1 MALVLFATSCSK
13 ENNSSMDIPEE
24 EYVEILLNFDI
35 EAEAIVKSTTGWDNF
50 DTIHVWVYEYVN
62 GDIPE
67 NAHPVGYVFTTL
79 SAANTATATLQMP
92 AASLNK
98 KFRFFALANPGE
110 FGKIYKA
117 RKNYSDTEVELH
129 LQAGITY
136 KDLTTAIFDA
146 KGSSE
151 GIMNTYPNAASPS
164 YMPLSHWVDVETLST
179 SQAVTIPLYRSVAKT
194 EFYAKI
200 KNGITNGLVQI
211 TSITIHSAQ
220 RYNVPC
226 EGFIFSNWGTI
237 NGETTSPSIF
247 GEYSNVSVVVPDFQL
262 KNSKLGETLKYEP
275 IFCSSNSETLIASN
289 FLYENLF
296 GDLSTDY
303 TSPNNYATGAYYMKI
318 DYIYG
323 TKDTENTFS
332 GTSKTAVGYVPLPPI
347 VRNKNYKVTA
357 TFDINVDG
365 SVSVSYNVVGWA
377 IGGSTDLDFS
387 YPTFKI
393 SAVKTVEVN
402 DETVPDYSKP
412 MAYYDATTPDLKGFA
427 FNFNITGCARW
438 NATIKPE
445 TDFAM
450 SVKKNNVLVTD
461 SNSNVS
467 SYLETDVNLSNNY
480 IITVYPINPESTEKE
495 RTTNIYISYPAAWLG
510 GANDELLINS
520 GGGGTLWSDSGGERY
535 MIKVTQPA
543 DPAQNQ

>member
-24 EYVEILLNFDI
+24 EYVKILLNFDI
-35 EAEAIVKSTTGWDNF
+35 EAEAIVKSTGWDNF
-50 DTIHVWVYEYVN
+50 DTIHVWVYEYVD
-62 GDIPE
+62 GVIPE
-67 NAHPVGYVFTTL
+67 DAHPVGYVFTTL
-79 SAANTATATLQMP
+79 NAANTATATLQMP

-151 GIMNTYPNAASPS
+151 GIMNTYPTAASPS
-164 YMPLSHWVDVETLST
+164 YMPLSHWVDVNTLST

-200 KNGITNGLVQI
+200 KDGITNGLVQI
-211 TSITIHSAQ
+211 ESITIHSAQ

-226 EGFIFSNWGTI
+226 EGFIFSNWDTI
-237 NGETTSPSIF
+237 KVETTSPSIF
-247 GEYSNVSVVVPDFQL
+247 GEYSNVSVEVPEIYL
-262 KNSKLGETLKYEP
+262 KNSISGEILTNEP
-275 IFCSSNSETLIASN
+275 VFCSINSEKLIASN

-318 DYIYG
+318 EYTYG
-323 TKDTENTFS
+323 TKDTENTFA
-332 GTSKTAVGYVPLPPI
+332 GTPKSAEGYVPLPPI

-365 SVSVSYNVVGWA
+365 SVSVSYHIADWA
-377 IGGSTDLDFS
+377 NGGSTDLDFS

-393 SAVKTVEVN
+393 SAVKTVKVN
-402 DETVPDYSKP
+402 NEDVPDYSKP
-412 MAYYDATTPDLKGFA
+412 MAYYDATTPDSKGFA
-427 FNFNITGCARW
+427 FNFNITGCTQWKAM
-438 NATIKPE
+438 I
-445 TDFAM
+445 TDTTYFAM
-450 SVKKNNVLVTD
+450 SVKR
-461 SNSNVS
+461 NSEEKQTGLTSYRESTVS
-467 SYLETDVNLSNNY
+467 ASYNY
-480 IITVYPINPESTEKE
+480 IITVYPKKPESTEK
-495 RTTNIYISYPAAWLG
+495 TTNIYIIYPAAWLG

-543 DPAQNQ
+543 ATAQNQ

>member
-1 MALVLFATSCSK
+1 MVLVLFATSCSK

-35 EAEAIVKSTTGWDNF
+35 EAEAIVKSAGWDNF

-62 GDIPE
+62 GVIPE
-67 NAHPVGYVFTTL
+67 DAHPVGYVFTTL
-79 SAANTATATLQMP
+79 NAANTATATLQMP
-92 AASLNK
+92 AASLGK

-151 GIMNTYPNAASPS
+151 GIMNTYPTAASPS
-164 YMPLSHWVDVETLST
+164 YMPLSHWVDVDTLST

-226 EGFIFSNWGTI
+226 EGFIFSNWETI

-247 GEYSNVSVVVPDFQL
+247 GEYSNVSVEVPEIYL
-262 KNSKLGETLKYEP
+262 KNSKSGEILTY
-275 IFCSSNSETLIASN
+275 IYTFCSSNSETLIASN

-318 DYIYG
+318 EYTYG
-323 TKDTENTFS
+323 TNNGYGFFS
-332 GTSKTAVGYVPLPPI
+332 GEPKTAVGYVPLPPI

-365 SVSVSYNVVGWA
+365 SVSVSYNVADWA
-377 IGGSTDLDFS
+377 NGGSTDLDFS

-393 SAVKTVEVN
+393 SAVKNVEVN
-402 DETVPDYSKP
+402 NETVPDYSKP

-427 FNFNITGCARW
+427 FNFNITGCTQW
-438 NATIKPE
+438 NAVITNS

-450 SVKKNNVLVTD
+450 SVKKNSEEKQTGLT
-461 SNSNVS
+461 SYTESTVS
-467 SYLETDVNLSNNY
+467 ASNNY
-480 IITVYPINPESTEKE
+480 IITVYPRNTESTEK
-495 RTTNIYISYPAAWLG
+495 TTNIYISYPAAWLG

-535 MIKVTQPA
+535 MIKITQPA
-543 DPAQNQ
+543 APAQNQ

>member
-62 GDIPE
+62 GVIPE

-79 SAANTATATLQMP
+79 SAANTASATLQMP
-92 AASLNK
+92 AASLDK

-146 KGSSE
+146 KGSSA

-200 KNGITNGLVQI
+200 KDGINNGLVQI

-226 EGFIFSNWGTI
+226 EGFIFSNWKTI
-237 NGETTSPSIF
+237 DNNATSPSIF
-247 GEYSNVSVVVPDFQL
+247 GEYSNVFVKVPEIYL
-262 KNSKLGETLKYEP
+262 KNSISEETSTYVST
-275 IFCSSNSETLIASN
+275 FCSSNSETLIASN

-303 TSPNNYATGAYYMKI
+303 TSPNNYSTGAYYMKVE
-318 DYIYG
+318 YIYG
-323 TKDTENTFS
+323 TKATENTFAG
-332 GTSKTAVGYVPLPPI
+332 GTSKRAVGYVPLPPI

-365 SVSVSYNVVGWA
+365 SVSVSYNVVDWA
-377 IGGSTDLDFS
+377 NGGSTDLDFS

-402 DETVPDYSKP
+402 DETVIDYSKP

-427 FNFNITGCARW
+427 FKFNITGCARW
-438 NATIKPE
+438 NATITNE

-450 SVKKNNVLVTD
+450 SVKKNNDEKQAGLT
-461 SNSNVS
+461 SYSETNVS
-467 SYLETDVNLSNNY
+467 ASNNY
-480 IITVYPINPESTEKE
+480 IITVYPRNTESTEK
-495 RTTNIYISYPAAWLG
+495 TTNIYISYPAAWLG
-510 GANDELLINS
+510 GAHDELLINS

-535 MIKVTQPA
+535 TIKVTQPA